1 MLAVTPTEWTERVK
15 LLMDSEARKMS
26 QGPYWA
32 SLHSLH
38 QPTEWFNS
46 ILARLWPFYDAP
58 ISQCAAASHVM
69 ASLSTD
75 ALEYRAIVA
84 RLSTQKRVYVSRG

>member
-1 MLAVTPTEWTERVK
+1 MGCRRKRRLKRKILAVSPEQWAQRVR
-15 LLMDSEARKMS
+15 LLMDSDRRKPS

-46 ILARLWPFYDAP
+46 ILGRLWPFYDAP
-58 ISQCAAASHVM
+58 ISQCAPVLSHL
-69 ASLSTD
+69 A
-75 ALEYRAIVA
+75 
-84 RLSTQKRVYVSRG
+84 